1 MGCVLKLP
9 KMQMCFICI
18 FCIVEV
24 EYYKDGKFVLPI
36 YKVKRGKFDWSDGL
50 KKASRVGDAFF
61 HVIVL

>member
-24 EYYKDGKFVLPI
+24 EYYKNGKFVLPI
-36 YKVKRGKFDWSDGL
+36 YKVKRGKFDWSDDL
-50 KKASRVGDAFF
+50 KKGIS
-61 HVIVL
+61 